1 MWSTGW
7 APEVGPRPAWAVQD
21 SPDFQRIKA
30 LPMVENHREL
40 GESLVEEYSELL
52 RRPTSRATL
61 KWPQALG
68 LHWLHQFWGVYL
80 GLPPGVGKTLIT
92 MLGPVVCDSSQP
104 VLIAPATL
112 HRNKTPDDFARYQ
125 KDWVPHYKSPTL
137 LNLEALS
144 LDQNLLLLDKL
155 KPDLVM
161 IDEGDLL
168 RNPESAAFV
177 RIDRYRA
184 ATLEANPRAAFCVLT
199 GSGMRFGIEDY
210 ATHINWCLPWG
221 QSPIP
226 YNQDEREMWFEALR
240 ARPKGRPNNASR
252 RPRAGVLLDLC
263 ALPHM
268 PAEDK
273 PRTELEAA
281 QAIVARRINA
291 TPGVLIID
299 DDDCDQPMTI
309 RLVKAPEDPIIDAD
323 FERFYGASLEALEAK
338 YEDGDEDIQPAYCLP
353 EPGQPCTNGLEV
365 WQALRSMGC
374 GYFTY
379 PDPPP
384 PDEYK
389 VKRRRYARAV
399 RALIAESVWS
409 SSPAD
414 TPGAVKRR
422 YPNDPAVLEWEAVQQ
437 KPFPP
442 SNKPF
447 EANMVLMQRSDSVVR
462 YAVQW
467 MKENEGL
474 VWCASVPL
482 ARWIAK
488 AAGVRYYGAEG
499 KAADGALLNEHTP
512 PTERAVVSIK
522 ANSRG
527 RNLQGN
533 FNRGLVIQLPQSAD
547 ECHQLFKRY
556 HRFGQTKPV
565 YWDVLIT
572 SGAARFS
579 FDMALYE
586 ARLVRKQRRQTQT
599 ILHAEIVDCILDS
612 TNPRWFRK
620 PAPR

>member
-1 MWSTGW
+1 MWSPGW
-7 APEVGPRPAWAVQD
+7 APAEGPRPAWAVTD

-30 LPMVENHREL
+30 LPMLSPAETKAM
-40 GESLVEEYSELL
+40 GEALVPEMSELL
-52 RRPTSRATL
+52 RREGSNALL
-61 KWPQALG
+61 KWPQALALDWIYKYRG
-68 LHWLHQFWGVYL
+68 AYL

-92 MLGPVVCDSSQP
+92 MLAPVVLDSSAP
-104 VLIAPATL
+104 CLIAPATL

-125 KDWVPHYKSPTL
+125 RDWTPHYKGPTL
-137 LNLEALS
+137 LNLEAMS
-144 LDQNLLLLDKL
+144 LDQNLFLLDKG
-155 KPDLVM
+155 KFDLVM
-161 IDEGDLL
+161 VDECDLL
-168 RNPESAAFV
+168 RNPDAASFVRLDRYRMAAPNAAFV
-177 RIDRYRA
+177 
-184 ATLEANPRAAFCVLT
+184 FLT

-210 ATHINWCLPWG
+210 DLHMCWCLPNG
-221 QSPIP
+221 QAPVP
-226 YNQDEREMWFEALR
+226 YNQDEREMWREALR

-268 PAEDK
+268 PKDEL
-273 PRTELEAA
+273 PRTELETA
-281 QAIVARRINA
+281 QIIVGRRINA

-309 RLVKAPEDPIIDAD
+309 RLVKAPEDPTIDAD
-323 FERFYGASLEALEAK
+323 FDRFYGTSIEALDERG
-338 YEDGDEDIQPAYCLP
+338 EDDEDAPPPAYCLP

-365 WQALRSMGC
+365 WQALRSLGC

-384 PDEYK
+384 PLEYV
-389 VKRRRYARAV
+389 VKRRRYARAI
-399 RALIAESVWS
+399 RSLIEQSVWS
-409 SSPAD
+409 SDPAD
-414 TPGAVKRR
+414 TPGAAKRR
-422 YPNDPAVLEWEAVQQ
+422 FPNEPAVLEWEAVQR

-442 SNKPF
+442 LNKPF
-447 EANMVLMQRSDSVVR
+447 KANMVLMQRSDSVVR
-462 YAVQW
+462 FAVQW

-482 ARWIAK
+482 AKWIAK

-499 KAADGALLNEHTP
+499 KAADGALLNEYTP
-512 PTERAVVSIK
+512 STERAVVSIK

-572 SGAARFS
+572 SGAAEYS

-586 ARLVRKQRRQTQT
+586 ARGVKKQRRQTQT
-599 ILHAEIVDCILDS
+599 ILHAEIVRCILDS
-612 TNPRWFRK
+612 NNPRWFRK
-620 PAPR
+620 PAPK